1 MEKKNKKTLI
11 FSVIVCL
18 LPIIVGIVLYNKL
31 PEQIP
36 ILYTINNTPYN
47 YGHKNLVLFGLPILM
62 AIVQVICLLVTNLKT
77 NKLKNDE
84 KPRIL
89 KIMEW
94 IIPVLTVLTY
104 IIIIEIPLGST
115 VYAGKSVCLILGI
128 VFMIIGNY
136 IPKINYEVGKAIIH
150 PTPKSEKAFRKMS
163 KIMGCGF
170 IVIGIVFLIMIIWV

>member
-1 MEKKNKKTLI
+1 MFCKNYKKLI
-11 FSVIVCL
+11 ISVLVCL
-18 LPIIVGIVLYNKL
+18 SPMILGAILYGRL

-104 IIIIEIPLGST
+104 IIINT
-115 VYAGKSVCLILGI
+115 Y
-128 VFMIIGNY
+128 Y
-136 IPKINYEVGKAIIH
+136 
-150 PTPKSEKAFRKMS
+150 
-163 KIMGCGF
+163 
-170 IVIGIVFLIMIIWV
+170 